1 MRRVTYRPQCVANDI
16 KRYGVIVYDK
26 DVVSSP
32 RHGSQVFAEGIQE
45 RRLLYRLDQVL
56 CSAQS
61 ESRFFLIH
69 HRNDNDRDVSRLNR
83 LLKFCQGTEATS
95 TRHEYVQSDG
105 SRIQLTSP
113 LDSLGAGGN
122 RGYGIARAFQ
132 VARQQL
138 PRRRFVILH
147 YHERL
152 SHREV

>member
-56 CSAQS
+56 CSAQR

-83 LLKFCQGTEATS
+83 LLEFCPGPEATS
-95 TRHEYVQSDG
+95 TRHEYLQIDG
-105 SRIQLTSP
+105 ITTPPTSP
-113 LDSLGAGGN
+113 LDNL
-122 RGYGIARAFQ
+122 R
-132 VARQQL
+132 
-138 PRRRFVILH
+138 P
-147 YHERL
+147 
-152 SHREV
+152 